1 LDETRPD
8 ATESLPAMSSLTTP
22 SPYRLPAGSGLAD
35 VWWKTGRVIAK
46 ATGAET
52 NGGFA
57 QVELIDPFGCAPP
70 RHIHR
75 HEDEAFYVLAGE
87 LVVFVGDEQMHLQT
101 GDFAFV
107 PRGVEH
113 AYIVTSAEARL
124 LVTFSPAGF
133 EELFLAVGVQADE
146 APEGG
151 VLPPPDE
158 MARLCARY
166 GADVTGPPPTAA
178 DIR

>member
-1 LDETRPD
+1 
-8 ATESLPAMSSLTTP
+8 MSTLSTP
-22 SPYRLPAGSGLAD
+22 SPYRLAAGSGLAD

-52 NGGFA
+52 DRRFA
-57 QVELIDPFGCAPP
+57 QVEVIDPLGCAPP
-70 RHIHR
+70 RHVHR
-75 HEDEAFYVLAGE
+75 HEDEAFHVLAGE
-87 LVVFVGDEQMHLQT
+87 LVVFVGDEQLQLHA

-133 EELFLAVGVQADE
+133 EELFLAVGVHAEE
-146 APEGG
+146 APTGG

-166 GADVTGPPPTAA
+166 GADVTGPPPTLAE
-178 DIR
+178 IR